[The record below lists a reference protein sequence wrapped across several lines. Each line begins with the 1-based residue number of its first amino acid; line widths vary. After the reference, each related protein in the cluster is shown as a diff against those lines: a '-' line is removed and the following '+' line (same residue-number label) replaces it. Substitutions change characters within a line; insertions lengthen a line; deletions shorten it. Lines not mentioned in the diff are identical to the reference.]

1 MSDLRVVGHSHPRV
15 DGMDKVTGA
24 ARFSPDVKLPRMVV
38 GKILRS
44 PHPHAKVLHID
55 TSRAERLP
63 GVKAVV
69 TAEDTPKVKVN
80 RGPSTYY
87 FDDRGTKD
95 GASTPMVMDQTVFCE
110 DVARFVGDEVAA
122 VAAVDEETALEAL
135 SLIKVDYDPLP
146 SVFDPLKAMEPGAP
160 LLREA
165 ERNIAYK
172 FVIRRGDVEKGFAEA
187 YVIHEDTYAT
197 QLQHQAYLGP
207 TACVADVDGS
217 GRVLIWTELQSP
229 FRARR
234 LLSDMLGLP
243 AAKVRIFQ
251 THVGGGFGGKHFK
264 RVQPICALLALKAR
278 RPVRLCLTR
287 EEEFMASPPRHATH
301 IRLKMGASRDGT
313 LVAKETYIVL
323 NSGAYGEVG
332 PIILDTMTKRVD
344 TLYRF
349 TNIKTDS
356 FLVYTNTVPGGAFRG
371 FGNPPMDFA
380 LESHMDMLAE
390 KLGMDPVELR
400 LKNARRV
407 GEVSAHGWEVKSCA
421 LTECIEKAAEAIRWK
436 EKRAKP
442 LFAVPAQAGK
452 LDRNKPRGVG
462 IGCMIHV
469 SGCRY
474 YPGFYGSNAVVT
486 IGDHGQVYLFSGES
500 ELGQGCKTVMAQIV
514 AEELGICLEDVVVPD
529 LDTDFSPHSLGAYA
543 DRTTHIG
550 GNATR
555 LAAMEAREQ
564 LFEFAAEM
572 LEADRADLVA
582 RDRKIFIK
590 GSPQKAVTF
599 EEVARRSWY
608 RNRGKEIVGRGSFD
622 PPSVPPD
629 PETQYGNVSSAYTF
643 GAQIAEVEVDPKTGK
658 VTILNFAAAHD
669 VGKAINPM
677 AVEGQLEGALVQGT
691 GYGLMEDMV
700 GVDGRTYNPNFL
712 SYRLPTILD
721 ISPMNIIMVESN
733 DPVGPYGAKG
743 VAEPALVATAPA
755 LANAIYHAVGVRIRS
770 LPITP
775 QKILAA
781 LKAKERK
788 EKGRSE

>member
-1 MSDLRVVGHSHPRV
+1 V
-15 DGMDKVTGA
+15 DGLDKVTGS
-24 ARFSPDVKLPRMVV
+24 ARFSPDIKLPRMIV

-44 PHPHAKVLHID
+44 PHAHAKVLHID
-55 TSRAERLP
+55 TTRAAQLP
-63 GVKAVV
+63 GVKAIV
-69 TAEDTPKVKVN
+69 TAADTRDVK
-80 RGPSTYY
+80 RRSPTYQ
-87 FDDRGTKD
+87 FDDQGERAAD
-95 GASTPMVMDQTVFCE
+95 ATPMVMDQTVFCE
-110 DVARFVGDEVAA
+110 GVARFVGDEVAA
-122 VAAVDEETALEAL
+122 VAAIDEETALEAL
-135 SLIKVDYDPLP
+135 SLIKVDYDLLP
-146 SVFDPLKAMEPGAP
+146 PVFDPLKAMEPGAP
-160 LLREA
+160 LLHEA
-165 ERNIAYK
+165 ELNIAYK
-172 FVIRRGDVEKGFAEA
+172 FVIRRGDVEEGFAQA
-187 YVIHEDTYAT
+187 HVIHEETYTT

-207 TACVADVDGS
+207 TACVADVDGA
-217 GRVLIWTELQSP
+217 GRISLWTELQSP

-243 AAKVRIFQ
+243 ASKVRIFQ

-287 EEEFMASPPRHATH
+287 EEEFIASPPRHATH
-301 IRLKMGASRDGT
+301 IRLKMGASRDGA
-313 LVAKETYIVL
+313 LVAKETRIVL

-344 TLYRF
+344 SLYRF

-380 LESHMDMLAE
+380 LESHMDTLAE

-421 LTECIEKAAEAIRWK
+421 LTECIEKAAEASGWK
-436 EKRAKP
+436 NKRARPTPK
-442 LFAVPAQAGK
+442 GG
-452 LDRNKPRGVG
+452 KPRGIG

-486 IGDHGQVYLFSGES
+486 IGDNGQVYLLSGES

-514 AEELGICLEDVVVPD
+514 AEELGIHVADIVVPD
-529 LDTDFSPHSLGAYA
+529 LDTDFSPASLGAYA

-555 LAAMEAREQ
+555 LAAIDARQQ

-572 LEADRADLVA
+572 LEADPGDLVA
-582 RDRKIFIK
+582 EDGRIFPK
-590 GSPQKAVTF
+590 GSPQQAVTF
-599 EEVARRSWY
+599 LEVAQRSWF
-608 RNRGKEIVGRGSFD
+608 RAGGKEIVGRGSWD

-629 PETQYGNVSSAYTF
+629 PESQYGNVSSAYTF
-643 GAQIAEVEVDPKTGK
+643 GAQVAEVEVDPKTGK
-658 VTILNFAAAHD
+658 VTILNFTAAHD

-677 AVEGQLEGALVQGT
+677 AVEGQLEGALVQGA

-700 GVDGRTYNPNFL
+700 GVDGRIYNPSFL
-712 SYRLPTILD
+712 NYRLPTMLD
-721 ISPMNIIMVESN
+721 ISPMKIMMVESN

-755 LANAIYHAVGVRIRS
+755 LANAVYHAIGVRITS
-770 LPITP
+770 LPVTP
-775 QKILAA
+775 QKVLAA
-781 LKAKERK
+781 LRAKEAKR
-788 EKGRSE
+788 RSE

>member
-1 MSDLRVVGHSHPRV
+1 MADLRVVGHSHPRV
-15 DGMDKVTGA
+15 DGMEKVTGA
-24 ARFSPDVKLPRMVV
+24 ARFSPDVKLPRMLV

-44 PHPHAKVLHID
+44 PRPHAKVLHID
-55 TSRAERLP
+55 TSRALSLP

-69 TAEDTPKVKVN
+69 TAEDTPRVKVN

-87 FDDRGTKD
+87 FDDQGAKD
-95 GASTPMVMDQTVFCE
+95 VRSTPMVMDQTVFCE

-135 SLIKVDYDPLP
+135 SLIKVDYEPLP
-146 SVFDPLKAMEPGAP
+146 PVFDPLKAMEPGAP
-160 LLREA
+160 LVHEV

-172 FVIRRGDVEKGFAEA
+172 FVIRRGDMEKGFAEA

-243 AAKVRIFQ
+243 ASKVRIFQ

-264 RVQPICALLALKAR
+264 RLQPICALLALKAR

-287 EEEFMASPPRHATH
+287 EEEFMSSPPRHATH

-344 TLYRF
+344 SLYRF

-407 GEVSAHGWEVKSCA
+407 GDVSAHGWEVNSCA

-442 LFAVPAQAGK
+442 ALNKGK
-452 LDRNKPRGVG
+452 ARGVG

-486 IGDHGQVYLFSGES
+486 IGDNGQVYLFSGES
-500 ELGQGCKTVMAQIV
+500 ELGQGCKTVMAQIT
-514 AEELGICLEDVVVPD
+514 AEELGIRLEDVVVPD

-555 LAAMEAREQ
+555 LAAIDAREQ

-572 LEADRADLVA
+572 LEADPGDLVA
-582 RDRKIFIK
+582 QDRKIFPK
-590 GSPQKAVTF
+590 GSPQRAVSF
-599 EEVARRSWY
+599 LEVAKSSWF
-608 RNRGKEIVGRGSFD
+608 RTGGKEIVGRGSWD
-622 PPSVPPD
+622 PPSLPPD

-643 GAQIAEVEVDPKTGK
+643 GAQIAEVEVDPRTGK

-677 AVEGQLEGALVQGT
+677 AVEGQLEGALVQGA

-700 GVDGRTYNPNFL
+700 GIDGRIYNPNFL
-712 SYRLPTILD
+712 NYRLPTILD
-721 ISPMNIIMVESN
+721 ISPMNIMMVESN

-755 LANAIYHAVGVRIRS
+755 LANAIYHAVGVRITS
-770 LPITP
+770 LPVTP
-775 QKILAA
+775 QKILVA
-781 LKAKERK
+781 LKARERK
-788 EKGRSE
+788 EKRRSE

>member
-1 MSDLRVVGHSHPRV
+1 MADLRVVGHSHPRV
-15 DGMDKVTGA
+15 DGLDKVTGT
-24 ARFSPDVKLPRMVV
+24 ARFSPDIKLPRMIV

-44 PHPHAKVLHID
+44 PHPHAKVLHVD
-55 TSRAERLP
+55 TSRAARLP
-63 GVKAVV
+63 GVKAIV
-69 TAEDTPKVKVN
+69 TAADTPDGN
-80 RGPSTYY
+80 RRSSTYQ
-87 FDDRGTKD
+87 FDDQGER
-95 GASTPMVMDQTVFCE
+95 AASSTPMVMDQTVFCE
-110 DVARFVGDEVAA
+110 GVARFVGDEVAA
-122 VAAVDEETALEAL
+122 VAAIDEETALEAL
-135 SLIKVDYDPLP
+135 SLIKVDYDLLP
-146 SVFDPLKAMEPGAP
+146 PVFNPLKAMEPGAP
-160 LLREA
+160 LLHDV

-172 FVIRRGDVEKGFAEA
+172 FVIRRGDVEEGFAQA
-187 YVIHEDTYAT
+187 HVIHEEIYTT

-207 TACVADVDGS
+207 TACVADVDGA
-217 GRVLIWTELQSP
+217 GRISLWTELQSP

-243 AAKVRIFQ
+243 ASKVRIFQ

-287 EEEFMASPPRHATH
+287 EEEFIASPPRHATH
-301 IRLKMGASRDGT
+301 IRLKMGASRDGA

-344 TLYRF
+344 SLYRF
-349 TNIKTDS
+349 ANIKTDS

-380 LESHMDMLAE
+380 LESHMDTLAE
-390 KLGMDPVELR
+390 KLAMDPVELR

-421 LTECIEKAAEAIRWK
+421 LTECIEKAAEASRWK
-436 EKRAKP
+436 EKRARAKSS
-442 LFAVPAQAGK
+442 
-452 LDRNKPRGVG
+452 RSKPRGIG

-486 IGDHGQVYLFSGES
+486 IGDNGQVYLLSGES

-514 AEELGICLEDVVVPD
+514 AEELGIRVADIVVPD

-555 LAAMEAREQ
+555 LAAIDAKQQ

-572 LEADRADLVA
+572 LEADPGDLVA
-582 RDRKIFIK
+582 QDGRIFPK
-590 GSPQKAVTF
+590 GSPQRAVTF
-599 EEVARRSWY
+599 LEVARRSWF
-608 RNRGKEIVGRGSFD
+608 RAGGKEIVGRGSWD

-629 PETQYGNVSSAYTF
+629 PESQYGNVSSAYTF
-643 GAQIAEVEVDPKTGK
+643 GAQVAEVEVDPKTGK
-658 VTILNFAAAHD
+658 VTILNFTAAHD

-677 AVEGQLEGALVQGT
+677 AVEGQLEGALVQGA

-712 SYRLPTILD
+712 NYRLPTMLD
-721 ISPMNIIMVESN
+721 IAPMKIMMVESN

-755 LANAIYHAVGVRIRS
+755 LANAVYHAIGVRITS
-770 LPITP
+770 LPVTP

-781 LKAKERK
+781 LRAKEAKR
-788 EKGRSE
+788 RSE

>member
-1 MSDLRVVGHSHPRV
+1 MADLRVVGKSHPRV
-15 DGMDKVTGA
+15 DGLAKVTGA
-24 ARFSPDVKLPRMVV
+24 ARFSPDVKLPRMIV

-55 TSRAERLP
+55 TTRAERLP
-63 GVKAVV
+63 GVKAVA
-69 TAEDTPKVKVN
+69 TAGDTPGAKAN
-80 RGPSTYY
+80 RGHSTYF

-95 GASTPMVMDQTVFCE
+95 IAATPMVMDQTVFCG

-122 VAAVDEETALEAL
+122 VAAVDEDTALEAL
-135 SLIKVDYDPLP
+135 SLIKVDYKPLP
-146 SVFDPLKAMEPGAP
+146 PIFDPLKALEPGAP
-160 LLREA
+160 LLHEA
-165 ERNIAYK
+165 QRNIAYK
-172 FVIRRGDVEKGFAEA
+172 FAIRRGDVEKGFADA
-187 YVIHEDTYAT
+187 YVIHEATYTT

-234 LLSDMLGLP
+234 LLADMLALP
-243 AAKVRIFQ
+243 ASKLRIFQ
-251 THVGGGFGGKHFK
+251 THVGGGFGGKHTK

-287 EEEFMASPPRHATH
+287 EEEFMTSPPRQATN
-301 IRLKMGASRDGT
+301 IRLRMGASRDGT
-313 LVAKETYIVL
+313 LVAKETFIVL

-344 TLYRF
+344 SLYRF

-380 LESHMDMLAE
+380 LESHMDILAE
-390 KLGMDPVELR
+390 ELEMDPVELR

-407 GEVSAHGWEVKSCA
+407 GEVSAHGWEVNSCG

-436 EKRAKP
+436 EKRAKQK
-442 LFAVPAQAGK
+442 V
-452 LDRNKPRGVG
+452 DRNKPRGVG

-486 IGDHGQVYLFSGES
+486 IGDGGQVYLFSGES

-514 AEELGICLEDVVVPD
+514 AEELGIGLEDVVVPD

-555 LAAMEAREQ
+555 LAAIEAREQ
-564 LFEFAAEM
+564 LFELAAEM
-572 LEADRADLVA
+572 LEADPADLVA
-582 RDRKIFIK
+582 RDRKIFPK
-590 GSPQKAVTF
+590 GSPQKSVTF
-599 EEVARRSWY
+599 QEVARRSWFHTG
-608 RNRGKEIVGRGSFD
+608 GKEIVGRGSFD

-643 GAQIAEVEVDPKTGK
+643 GAQIAEVEVDRKTGK
-658 VTILNFAAAHD
+658 VTILNFTAAHD

-677 AVEGQLEGALVQGT
+677 AVQGQLEGAIVQGA

-700 GVDGRTYNPNFL
+700 GVDGRIYNPNFL
-712 SYRLPTILD
+712 NYRLPTILD
-721 ISPMNIIMVESN
+721 ISPMKIIMVESN

-755 LANAIYHAVGVRIRS
+755 LANAIYHAVGVRITS

-781 LKAKERK
+781 LKAKERS
-788 EKGRSE
+788 EKRRPE

>member
-1 MSDLRVVGHSHPRV
+1 MADLRVVGHSFPRV
-15 DGMDKVTGA
+15 DGLEKVTGT
-24 ARFSPDVKLPRMVV
+24 ARFSPDVKLPRMIV

-44 PHPHAKVLHID
+44 PHPHARVLHID

-63 GVKAVV
+63 GVKAAV
-69 TAEDTPKVKVN
+69 TAEDTPGVKVN
-80 RGPSTYY
+80 RGPSTIY
-87 FDDRGTKD
+87 FDDPGAKD
-95 GASTPMVMDQTVFCE
+95 VAPTPMVMDQTVFCE

-146 SVFDPLKAMEPGAP
+146 PVFDPLKAMEPGAP
-160 LLREA
+160 LVHEV

-172 FVIRRGDVEKGFAEA
+172 FVIRRGDMERGFAEA
-187 YVIHEDTYAT
+187 YVIHEDTYTT

-217 GRVLIWTELQSP
+217 GRVMIWTELQSP

-243 AAKVRIFQ
+243 ASKVRVFQ

-264 RVQPICALLALKAR
+264 RIQPISALLALKAR

-287 EEEFMASPPRHATH
+287 EEEFISSPPRHATH
-301 IRLKMGASRDGT
+301 IRLKMGASRDGA
-313 LVAKETYIVL
+313 LVAKETTIVL

-344 TLYRF
+344 SLYRF

-421 LTECIEKAAEAIRWK
+421 LTECIEKAAEAVRWK
-436 EKRAKP
+436 EKRAKRE
-442 LFAVPAQAGK
+442 LNRK
-452 LDRNKPRGVG
+452 RPRGVG

-474 YPGFYGSNAVVT
+474 YPGFYGSNAIVT
-486 IGDHGQVYLFSGES
+486 IGDNGQVYLFSGES
-500 ELGQGCKTVMAQIV
+500 ELGQGCKTAMAQIV
-514 AEELGICLEDVVVPD
+514 AEELGIRLEDVVVPD
-529 LDTDFSPHSLGAYA
+529 LDTDFSPYSLGAYA

-555 LAAMEAREQ
+555 LAAIDARQQ

-572 LEADRADLVA
+572 LEADPGDLVVQ
-582 RDRKIFIK
+582 DRKIFPK
-590 GSPQKAVTF
+590 GSPQRSVSF
-599 EEVARRSWY
+599 EEVARRSWF
-608 RNRGKEIVGRGSFD
+608 RARGKEIVGRGSWD

-629 PETQYGNVSSAYTF
+629 PDTQYGNVSSAYTF
-643 GAQIAEVEVDPKTGK
+643 GAQIAEVEVDTKTGK

-677 AVEGQLEGALVQGT
+677 AVEGQLEGALVQGA
-691 GYGLMEDMV
+691 GYGLMEDLV
-700 GVDGRTYNPNFL
+700 GVDGRIYNPSFL
-712 SYRLPTILD
+712 NYRLPTILD
-721 ISPMNIIMVESN
+721 ISPMNVMMVESN

-755 LANAIYHAVGVRIRS
+755 LANAIYHAVGVRVTS
-770 LPITP
+770 LPVTP

-781 LKAKERK
+781 LKARGRK
-788 EKGRSE
+788 EKRKEV

>member
-1 MSDLRVVGHSHPRV
+1 MADLRVVGRSHPRV
-15 DGMDKVTGA
+15 DGLEKVTGA
-24 ARFSPDVKLPRMVV
+24 ARFSPDVKLPRMIV

-44 PHPHAKVLHID
+44 PHPHAKILHINA
-55 TSRAERLP
+55 SRALRLP
-63 GVKAVV
+63 GIKAVV
-69 TAEDTPKVKVN
+69 TAEDTPKAKVN
-80 RGPSTYY
+80 SAATYY
-87 FDDRGTKD
+87 FEERGAKNV
-95 GASTPMVMDQTVFCE
+95 APTPMVMDQTVFCG

-135 SLIKVDYDPLP
+135 SLIKVDYELLPPL
-146 SVFDPLKAMEPGAP
+146 FDPLKAMEPGAP
-160 LLREA
+160 LLHEA

-187 YVIHEDTYAT
+187 HVIHEDTYTT

-234 LLSDMLGLP
+234 LLCDMLGLP
-243 AAKVRIFQ
+243 AAKVRVFQ

-264 RVQPICALLALKAR
+264 RLQPISALLALKAR

-287 EEEFMASPPRHATH
+287 EEEFMSSPPRHATH

-313 LVAKETYIVL
+313 LVAKETHIVL

-390 KLGMDPVELR
+390 KLAMDPVELR

-407 GEVSAHGWEVKSCA
+407 GEISAHGWEVKSCA
-421 LTECIEKAAEAIRWK
+421 LTECIEKAADAARWK
-436 EKRAKP
+436 EKRAKHK
-442 LFAVPAQAGK
+442 LAGGK
-452 LDRNKPRGVG
+452 ARGVG

-486 IGDHGQVYLFSGES
+486 IGDDGQVYLFSGES

-514 AEELGICLEDVVVPD
+514 AEELGICLEDIVVPD
-529 LDTDFSPHSLGAYA
+529 LDTDFSPYSLGAYA

-555 LAAMEAREQ
+555 LAAIDARAQ

-572 LEADRADLVA
+572 LEADPADLVA
-582 RDRKIFIK
+582 RDRKIFPK
-590 GSPQKAVTF
+590 GSPQRAVTF
-599 EEVARRSWY
+599 QEVARRSWFHAG
-608 RNRGKEIVGRGSFD
+608 GKEIVGRGSFD

-643 GAQIAEVEVDPKTGK
+643 GAQIAEVEVDRKTGK

-677 AVEGQLEGALVQGT
+677 AVEGQIQGALVQGA

-700 GVDGRTYNPNFL
+700 GIDGRTYNPNFL
-712 SYRLPTILD
+712 NYRLPSIMD
-721 ISPMNIIMVESN
+721 VPAMNVMMVESN

-755 LANAIYHAVGVRIRS
+755 LANAIYHAVGARITS

-781 LKAKERK
+781 LEAREPR

>member
-1 MSDLRVVGHSHPRV
+1 MAELRVVGHSHARV
-15 DGMDKVTGA
+15 DGVEKVTGA
-24 ARFSPDVKLPRMVV
+24 ARFSPDIKLPRMIT

-44 PHPHAKVLHID
+44 PYPHAKVLRID
-55 TSRAERLP
+55 TSKAERLP

-69 TAEDTPKVKVN
+69 TAEDALKIKA
-80 RGPSTYY
+80 RRDSSSYY
-87 FDDRGTKD
+87 FDGRKD
-95 GASTPMVMDQTVFCE
+95 VGSTPMVIDQTAFCE
-110 DVARFVGDEVAA
+110 GVARFVGDEVAA

-135 SLIKVDYDPLP
+135 SLIKVDYEPLTP
-146 SVFDPLKAMEPGAP
+146 VFDPLKAMDLGAP
-160 LLREA
+160 QVHDV

-172 FVIRRGDVEKGFAEA
+172 FVIRRGDVESGFAQA
-187 YVIHEDTYAT
+187 CVIHEDTYTT

-217 GRVLIWTELQSP
+217 GRVLLWTELQSP

-234 LLSDMLGLP
+234 ILSDMLGLP
-243 AAKVRIFQ
+243 TSKIRVFQ

-264 RVQPICALLALKAR
+264 RLQPICALLALKAR

-287 EEEFMASPPRHATH
+287 EEEFMSSPPRHATH

-344 TLYRF
+344 SLYHF

-380 LESHMDMLAE
+380 LESHMDALAE

-407 GEVSAHGWEVKSCA
+407 GEVSVHGWDVKSCA
-421 LTECIEKAAEAIRWK
+421 LTECIEKAAEEIRWK
-436 EKRAKP
+436 EKKALPKP
-442 LFAVPAQAGK
+442 V
-452 LDRNKPRGVG
+452 RRKPRGVG

-486 IGDHGQVYLFSGES
+486 IGDSGQVYLFSGES

-514 AEELGICLEDVVVPD
+514 AEELGICVEDIVVPD
-529 LDTDFSPHSLGAYA
+529 LDTDFSPHGLGAYA

-555 LAAMEAREQ
+555 LAAIEAREQ

-572 LEADRADLVA
+572 LECDPRDLVA
-582 RDRKIFIK
+582 RDRKIFPK
-590 GSPQKAVTF
+590 GSPQKALAFQEVT
-599 EEVARRSWY
+599 RRSWFQTG
-608 RNRGKEIVGRGSFD
+608 GKEIIGRGSWD

-643 GAQIAEVEVDPKTGK
+643 GAQIAEVEVDPRTGK

-669 VGKAINPM
+669 VGKAINPI
-677 AVEGQLEGALVQGT
+677 AVEGQLEGALVQGA

-700 GVDGRTYNPNFL
+700 GVDGRIYNPNFL
-712 SYRLPTILD
+712 NYRLPTILD
-721 ISPMNIIMVESN
+721 ASPMKIMMVESN

-755 LANAIYHAVGVRIRS
+755 LANAIYDAIGVRITN

-788 EKGRSE
+788 EKSKSE

>member
-1 MSDLRVVGHSHPRV
+1 MSELRVVGHSHPRV
-15 DGMDKVTGA
+15 DGMEKVTGT
-24 ARFSPDVKLPRMVV
+24 ARFSPDVKLPRMIV

-44 PHPHAKVLHID
+44 PYPHAKVLHID
-55 TSRAERLP
+55 TSKALRLP
-63 GVKAVV
+63 GVKAIV
-69 TAEDTPKVKVN
+69 TTEDTPRGKRN
-80 RGPSTYY
+80 RGSTTYH
-87 FDDRGTKD
+87 FDDQGAKD
-95 GASTPMVMDQTVFCE
+95 APATPMVMDQTVFCE

-135 SLIKVDYDPLP
+135 SLIKVDYEPLP
-146 SVFDPLKAMEPGAP
+146 MVFDPLKAMEPGAP
-160 LLREA
+160 LVHEV

-172 FVIRRGDVEKGFAEA
+172 FVIRRGDVEKGFDAA

-207 TACVADVDGS
+207 TGCVADVDGS
-217 GRVLIWTELQSP
+217 GRVSIWTELQSP

-234 LLSDMLGLP
+234 LLADMIGLP
-243 AAKVRIFQ
+243 TSKVRVFQ

-264 RVQPICALLALKAR
+264 RLQPICALLALKAR

-287 EEEFMASPPRHATH
+287 EEEFISSPPRHATH
-301 IRLKMGASRDGT
+301 IRLKMGASRDGA

-344 TLYRF
+344 SLYRF

-390 KLGMDPVELR
+390 KLAMDPVELR

-407 GEVSAHGWEVKSCA
+407 GEVSVHGWEVKSCA
-421 LTECIEKAAEAIRWK
+421 LTECIDKAAEAIRWK
-436 EKRAKP
+436 EKRVKR
-442 LFAVPAQAGK
+442 AGK
-452 LDRNKPRGVG
+452 KLRGLG

-486 IGDHGQVYLFSGES
+486 IGDNGQVYLFSGES
-500 ELGQGCKTVMAQIV
+500 ELGQGCKTVMAQIT
-514 AEELGICLEDVVVPD
+514 AEELGIRVEDIVVPD

-555 LAAMEAREQ
+555 LAAIEAREQ

-572 LEADRADLVA
+572 LEADPGDLVA
-582 RDRKIFIK
+582 QDRKIFPK
-590 GSPQKAVTF
+590 GSPQRSVTF
-599 EEVARRSWY
+599 QEVARRSWF
-608 RNRGKEIVGRGSFD
+608 RTGGKEIVGRGSWD

-629 PETQYGNVSSAYTF
+629 PENQYGNVSSAYTF
-643 GAQIAEVEVDPKTGK
+643 GAQIAEVEVDPRTGK
-658 VTILNFAAAHD
+658 VTVLNFAAAHD

-677 AVEGQLEGALVQGT
+677 AVEGQLEGALVQGA

-700 GVDGRTYNPNFL
+700 GVDGRIYNANFIN
-712 SYRLPTILD
+712 YRLPTILD
-721 ISPMNIIMVESN
+721 ISPMNIMMVESN

-755 LANAIYHAVGVRIRS
+755 LANAIYDAVGVRITS
-770 LPITP
+770 LPVTP

-781 LKAKERK
+781 LNAKERK
-788 EKGRSE
+788 EKRGAK

>member
-1 MSDLRVVGHSHPRV
+1 MADLRVVGQSHPRV
-15 DGMDKVTGA
+15 DGMEKVTGA
-24 ARFSPDVKLPRMVV
+24 ARFSPDVKLPRMIV

-44 PHPHAKVLHID
+44 PYPHAKVLHID
-55 TSRAERLP
+55 TSRALRLP

-69 TAEDTPKVKVN
+69 TADDTPRVKVN
-80 RGPSTYY
+80 RAPSTYY
-87 FDDRGTKD
+87 FDDREATD
-95 GASTPMVMDQTVFCE
+95 TVVPTPMVMDQTVFCE

-135 SLIKVDYDPLP
+135 SLIKVDYELLTP
-146 SVFDPLKAMEPGAP
+146 VFDPLKAMEPGTP
-160 LLREA
+160 LVHEA

-172 FVIRRGDVEKGFAEA
+172 FVIRRGDIEKGFAEA
-187 YVIHEDTYAT
+187 HVIHEDTYTT

-207 TACVADVDGS
+207 TACVADADGS
-217 GRVLIWTELQSP
+217 GRVMIWTELQSP

-243 AAKVRIFQ
+243 ASKVRIFQ
-251 THVGGGFGGKHFK
+251 THVGGAFGGKHFK

-287 EEEFMASPPRHATH
+287 EEEFMSSPPRHATH

-344 TLYRF
+344 SLYRF

-436 EKRAKP
+436 EKRAKQK
-442 LFAVPAQAGK
+442 LAGG
-452 LDRNKPRGVG
+452 KPRGVG

-474 YPGFYGSNAVVT
+474 YPGFYGSNAVVSV
-486 IGDHGQVYLFSGES
+486 GDHGQVYLFSGES

-555 LAAMEAREQ
+555 LAAIDAREQ

-572 LEADRADLVA
+572 LEADPGDLVA
-582 RDRKIFIK
+582 QDRKIFPK
-590 GSPQKAVTF
+590 GSPQRAVSF
-599 EEVARRSWY
+599 LEVAKRSWFHTG
-608 RNRGKEIVGRGSFD
+608 GKEIVGRGSWD

-677 AVEGQLEGALVQGT
+677 AVEGQLEGALVQGA

-700 GVDGRTYNPNFL
+700 GIDGRIYNPNFL
-712 SYRLPTILD
+712 NYRLPTILD
-721 ISPMNIIMVESN
+721 ISPMKIMMVESN

-755 LANAIYHAVGVRIRS
+755 LANAIYHAVGVRITN
-770 LPITP
+770 LPVTP

-781 LKAKERK
+781 LKDKERR
-788 EKGRSE
+788 EKRRSE